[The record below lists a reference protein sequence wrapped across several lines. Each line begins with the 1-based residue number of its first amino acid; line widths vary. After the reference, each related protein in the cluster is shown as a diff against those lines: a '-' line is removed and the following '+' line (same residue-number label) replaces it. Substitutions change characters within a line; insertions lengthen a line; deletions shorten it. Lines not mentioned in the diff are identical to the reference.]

1 MKNKQSCSIPKA
13 MKSNILIIAIFA
25 INYFQISILFGQT
38 VDPLFPNSIVSTDI
52 DFIWETDEDH
62 FLNLE
67 FIGRQDKE
75 MPGNGNN
82 LFDENTFVFKATFS
96 NDKTLGI
103 WCHSSFETLET
114 AQEYAEKVCP
124 RLGKLPFVQR
134 DMLDHVVINT
144 GNHTAFAETSGHF
157 FVLYSENMDDRIS
170 TNDLEETVFH
180 ESVHASLQDL
190 YEQDTAWTNA
200 QEADGNYIT
209 YYAQGLPHLE
219 DMPETA
225 IFAYTMIMHP
235 GRLSSEIETWVIN
248 YIPHKLHFFESIY
261 GECTVG
267 MQEVAVNLKAS
278 VYPNPSSDKTTL
290 EFQKPLKARKLF
302 IFSASG
308 SLIKTLPIEG
318 KQNTINIE
326 DLPSGIYLF
335 SIPNYTTLEFLKR

>member
-1 MKNKQSCSIPKA
+1 MLTIF
-13 MKSNILIIAIFA
+13 KSKTLIITLIV
-25 INYFQISILFGQT
+25 INYVQINTIFGQT

-52 DFIWETDEDH
+52 DFIQETDEDY

-82 LFDENTFVFKATFS
+82 LFDEDTFVFKATFS

-103 WCHSSFETLET
+103 WCHSSFETLEA

-134 DMLDHVVINT
+134 DMLDHVVINI
-144 GNHTAFAETSGHF
+144 GNHTAFAETAGHF
-157 FVLYSENMDDRIS
+157 FVLYSENMDNRIS

-209 YYAQGLPHLE
+209 YYAQNHPHLE

-235 GRLSSEIETWVIN
+235 GRLSSDIENWVLN
-248 YIPHKLHFFESIY
+248 NIPNKLKFFESIY
-261 GECTVG
+261 GACTVG
-267 MQEVAVNLKAS
+267 IQERAIQLKAS
-278 VYPNPSSDKTTL
+278 LYPNPSSDKTTI
-290 EFQKPLKARKLF
+290 EFQKPQEGRKLF
-302 IFSASG
+302 IYNGSG
-308 SLIKTLPIEG
+308 NHIRSILIEE
-318 KQNTINIE
+318 KQNKINTD
-326 DLPSGIYLF
+326 DLPAGIYLF
-335 SIPNYTTLEFLKR
+335 SIPEYKTIEFLKR